1 MIRHFIV
8 ERNAIPREW
17 NPRNPDPE
25 LPRDCLYFGK
35 ALVEMEEHLFGEDIH
50 CYLTWDNDSLP
61 EYGPNVVAILIGEEW
76 GLIPRYARHVRL
88 AARVMSRYPFL
99 GVHRWFPLHRLSLML
114 AAKYMRNWIRHLRSW
129 WRYKFPPSSWP
140 GRVHSQANIVHLP
153 WGSASLVDVP
163 MKSMR
168 ERTRNYYFSGAIAL
182 GSDFG
187 YRKFTN
193 SPKIVARQ
201 SLVDAVAKLE
211 RKYPA
216 LASDQAVKVH
226 KQTSTGKLSDINAY
240 AQRLMDSKICL
251 APRGS
256 VPDTW
261 RFFEGLK
268 SGCAVIT
275 NPLPDEWYYRG
286 APVIQLDSWDPLEET
301 ILALVAD
308 ETRLEEMH
316 IQSLTYWEEVC
327 GERAVGRLLA
337 QAISRSDIRET
348 ASAPIQK
355 RA

>member
-1 MIRHFIV
+1 MISHFIV
-8 ERNAIPREW
+8 ERNAVPREW
-17 NPRNPDPE
+17 NPRNPGSE

-35 ALVEMEEHLFGEDIH
+35 ALVEMEKHLFGEDIH

-61 EYGPNVVAILIGEEW
+61 EYGPHVVAILIGEEW

-88 AARVMSRYPFL
+88 VARVMSRYPFF
-99 GVHRWFPLHRLSLML
+99 GVRRWFPFRRLNLML
-114 AAKYMRNWIRHLRSW
+114 AAKYLRNWFRHLRSW

-140 GRVHSQANIVHLP
+140 DRVQNRASIVHLP

-168 ERTRNYYFSGAIAL
+168 NRTRNYYFSGAIAL

-187 YRKFTN
+187 YRRFTS
-193 SPKIVARQ
+193 SPKIEARQ

-211 RKYPA
+211 SKYPS
-216 LASDQAVKVH
+216 LASDQTINVH
-226 KQTSTGKLSDINAY
+226 KQKSTGRLSDINDY

-286 APVIQLDSWDPLEET
+286 APVIQLDSWDELEET
-301 ILALVAD
+301 ILPLLAD
-308 ETRLEEMH
+308 EARLENMH
-316 IQSLTYWEEVC
+316 ALSLKYWEEVC
-327 GERAVGRLLA
+327 GERALGQFLA
-337 QAISRSDIRET
+337 KAISRNEVCDT
-348 ASAPIQK
+348 APTPIQK